1 LTALA
6 TDEASLDV
14 QHIPTPG
21 IATPLASGALASAV
35 RKTSI
40 VLRIPSVLR
49 VLSCSGRSTPA
60 NRSKGRNDQEYS
72 QHRTPPVDGFI
83 FFLQDGH
90 VMSCQTISGCD
101 QSQAQMALTRI
112 SLSAIRPP
120 RRPICRVDRACEPP
134 HHGVRFARKVPP

>member
-21 IATPLASGALASAV
+21 IATPLASGALARAV

-40 VLRIPSVLR
+40 VLRIPSVPR
-49 VLSCSGRSTPA
+49 VLSCGGRSTPA

-72 QHRTPPVDGFI
+72 QHRIPVDGLNS
-83 FFLQDGH
+83 FLQDSCL
-90 VMSCQTISGCD
+90 VSCQTISGCD
-101 QSQAQMALTRI
+101 QSQAQMALTRF

-120 RRPICRVDRACEPP
+120 
-134 HHGVRFARKVPP
+134 

>member
-21 IATPLASGALASAV
+21 IATPLARGALARAV

-40 VLRIPSVLR
+40 VLRVPGVLC
-49 VLSCSGRSTPA
+49 VLSCGGRSTPA
-60 NRSKGRNDQEYS
+60 DRSKGRNHQKYS
-72 QHRTPPVDGFI
+72 QHRIPVDGLNSFS
-83 FFLQDGH
+83 QDSC

-112 SLSAIRPP
+112 SFSAIPP
-120 RRPICRVDRACEPP
+120 PSRPICRVDRAREPP
-134 HHGVRFARKVPP
+134 HHGVRLARKVPP